1 MQEEGIGFVCVEDA
15 RYPQK
20 LRRISA
26 TPYALYY
33 IGRLP
38 DETRKS
44 VAIVGARTRS
54 AYGSQITGKLARALA
69 QNRMDIISGMAMGID
84 ADAHSGALE
93 ENGDTYAVLGCG
105 VDVCY
110 PKRNR
115 YLYEKMQDRGG
126 ILSEY
131 PPGTPP
137 LPGYFPQRNR
147 IIAGLA
153 DYVIV
158 MEARKKSGSLITADY
173 AMEQGK
179 EVYALPG
186 RVTDALS
193 EGTNHLI
200 QQGAG
205 IFVSVED
212 FLQELQLQPQNITTQ
227 IDFRKNLL
235 EKRRIV
241 GVCFIRFLS
250 GGSWNPD
257 RKKSLWSGRNSAG
270 FREAGTERVHSG
282 DHSELLYKNNLDDI
296 RSTKWQSIW

>member
-1 MQEEGIGFVCVEDA
+1 MSMYAYWLANTGLTVHKLTGLMTEGIGAEELYALQESQMKKSGFWMKGCGKNHTIQTALGCTGALGKTAGEGIGFVCVEEA

-38 DETRKS
+38 EETRKS

-158 MEARKKSGSLITADY
+158 MEARKRAD
-173 AMEQGK
+173 
-179 EVYALPG
+179 
-186 RVTDALS
+186 R
-193 EGTNHLI
+193 
-200 QQGAG
+200 
-205 IFVSVED
+205 
-212 FLQELQLQPQNITTQ
+212 
-227 IDFRKNLL
+227 
-235 EKRRIV
+235 
-241 GVCFIRFLS
+241 
-250 GGSWNPD
+250 
-257 RKKSLWSGRNSAG
+257 
-270 FREAGTERVHSG
+270 
-282 DHSELLYKNNLDDI
+282 
-296 RSTKWQSIW
+296 

>member
-1 MQEEGIGFVCVEDA
+1 MSMYAYWLANTGLTVHKLTGLMTEGIGAEE
-15 RYPQK
+15 
-20 LRRISA
+20 L
-26 TPYALYY
+26 YALQESQMKK
-33 IGRLP
+33 IRVL
-38 DETRKS
+38 DEKDVGKITQSRRQWDVQERWGKLQGKESVLSAWKMRGTRKS
-44 VAIVGARTRS
+44 SAGFLQHLMRCIILAGCRMKRERVWQLSGRGQEVPMEARLR
-54 AYGSQITGKLARALA
+54 GKLARALA

-158 MEARKKSGSLITADY
+158 MEARKKERIADY
-173 AMEQGK
+173 CGLCHGTGK
-179 EVYALPG
+179 G
-186 RVTDALS
+186 
-193 EGTNHLI
+193 
-200 QQGAG
+200 
-205 IFVSVED
+205 SVC
-212 FLQELQLQPQNITTQ
+212 P
-227 IDFRKNLL
+227 
-235 EKRRIV
+235 
-241 GVCFIRFLS
+241 
-250 GGSWNPD
+250 SWESYGCP
-257 RKKSLWSGRNSAG
+257 
-270 FREAGTERVHSG
+270 E
-282 DHSELLYKNNLDDI
+282 
-296 RSTKWQSIW
+296 

>member
-1 MQEEGIGFVCVEDA
+1 MSMYAYWLANTGLTVHKLTGLMTEGIGAEELYALQESQMKKIRVLDEKDVEKITQSRRHWDVQEHWGKLQGEGIGFVCVEEA

-38 DETRKS
+38 EETRKS

-235 EKRRIV
+235 
-241 GVCFIRFLS
+241 
-250 GGSWNPD
+250 
-257 RKKSLWSGRNSAG
+257 
-270 FREAGTERVHSG
+270 
-282 DHSELLYKNNLDDI
+282 
-296 RSTKWQSIW
+296 

>member
-1 MQEEGIGFVCVEDA
+1 MSMYAYWLANTGLTVHKLTGLMTEGIGAEE
-15 RYPQK
+15 
-20 LRRISA
+20 L
-26 TPYALYY
+26 YALQESQMKK
-33 IGRLP
+33 IGFWMKRMWERLHNP
-38 DETRKS
+38 GGNGMYRSAGENCRGRNRFCLRGRCAGTRKS
-44 VAIVGARTRS
+44 SAGFLQHLMRCIILAGCRMKRERVWQLSGRGQEVPMEARLR
-54 AYGSQITGKLARALA
+54 GKLARALA

-212 FLQELQLQPQNITTQ
+212 FLQELQLQP
-227 IDFRKNLL
+227 
-235 EKRRIV
+235 
-241 GVCFIRFLS
+241 
-250 GGSWNPD
+250 
-257 RKKSLWSGRNSAG
+257 KK
-270 FREAGTERVHSG
+270 
-282 DHSELLYKNNLDDI
+282 I
-296 RSTKWQSIW
+296 